1 MFIDTHTHLQFESY
15 DEDRELV
22 IQRAIKNDIEAI
34 ITIGT
39 DIKSSGDALDLAQKF
54 VVVYASVGIHPNDCM
69 NTSETDL
76 DEIEK
81 MAQRDKA
88 IAIGEIGLDYY
99 RLYTPKE
106 KQQDVLRK
114 QVRFARK
121 LGLPI
126 IIHNRD
132 AHEDI
137 YNVLKEEKAEEI
149 SGVFHSFSGD
159 IKFLESIL
167 ALNYHVSFTGP
178 VTFKNTNY
186 NKLIECVPLE
196 QLLLETDSPFLAPV
210 PFRGKRNEPS
220 YIRYI
225 AEKIAQVKGT
235 TTDKLAEI
243 TSDNAKNLFHLSDQ
257 WQLKLNL

>member
-1 MFIDTHTHLQFESY
+1 MFIDTHTHLQFESF

-22 IQRAIKNDIEAI
+22 IQRAIKNDVDTV

-39 DIKSSGDALDLAQKF
+39 DLESSSQALELAKKF
-54 VVVYASVGIHPNDCM
+54 AIVFASVGIHPNDCE
-69 NTSETDL
+69 NTTDG
-76 DEIEK
+76 DIEQIAK
-81 MAQRDKA
+81 MAQTDKA

-99 RLYTPKE
+99 RQYTSKK
-106 KQQDVLRK
+106 KQQSVLRK
-114 QVRFARK
+114 QIQIARE

-137 YNVLKEEKAEEI
+137 YSVLKEEKAEEI
-149 SGVFHSFSGD
+149 SGVFHSFFGE
-159 IKFLESIL
+159 IEFLESIL

-178 VTFKNTNY
+178 VTFKNANY
-186 NKLIECVPLE
+186 NKLIECVPTE

-220 YIRYI
+220 YVRYI
-225 AEKIAQVKGT
+225 AEKIAQIKGI

-243 TSDNAKNLFHLSDQ
+243 TSENAKNLFR
-257 WQLKLNL
+257 LNGK

>member
-15 DEDRELV
+15 DEDREKV
-22 IQRAIKNDIEAI
+22 IQRAIKNDIDAM

-39 DIKSSGDALDLAQKF
+39 DLKSSGHALDLAKKF
-54 VVVYASVGIHPNDCM
+54 AVVFASVGIHPNDCM
-69 NTSETDL
+69 NTTNADL
-76 DEIEK
+76 DEVEK
-81 MAQRDKA
+81 MAQFDKS

-99 RLYTPKE
+99 RQNAPKE
-106 KQQDVLRK
+106 KQQEILRK
-114 QVRFARK
+114 QVQLARK
-121 LGLPI
+121 LGLPM

-132 AHEDI
+132 AYEDI
-137 YNVLKEEKAEEI
+137 YRVLKEEKAEEI

-159 IKFLESIL
+159 IQFLEAIL

-178 VTFKNTNY
+178 ITFKNTNY
-186 NKLIECVPLE
+186 NKLIDCVPLE

-220 YIRYI
+220 YVRYI

-235 TTDKLAEI
+235 TIEKLAAI
-243 TSDNAKNLFHLSDQ
+243 TSDNAKNLFHLSDK
-257 WQLKLNL
+257 WQAKLNL

>member
-1 MFIDTHTHLQFESY
+1 MFIDTHTHLQFERF

-22 IQRAIKNDIEAI
+22 IQRAIKNDVDAM

-39 DIKSSGDALDLAQKF
+39 DIKSSGEAIDLAKKF
-54 VVVYASVGIHPNDCM
+54 AVIYASVGIHPNDCLD
-69 NTSETDL
+69 TSETDL
-76 DEIEK
+76 EK
-81 MAQRDKA
+81 ISELAQTERV

-99 RLYTPKE
+99 RQHTPKD

-114 QVRFARK
+114 QIQIAHE

-137 YNVLKEEKAEEI
+137 YDVLKQEKAEET
-149 SGVFHSFSGD
+149 SGVFHSFTGD
-159 IKFLESIL
+159 LKFLESIL

-178 VTFKNTNY
+178 VTFKNANY
-186 NKLIECVPLE
+186 NKLIESVPLE

-220 YIRYI
+220 YVRYI
-225 AEKIAQVKGT
+225 AEKIAQVKGIT
-235 TTDKLAEI
+235 IDKLAEI
-243 TSDNAKNLFHLSDQ
+243 TSENAKNLFRLNDQ
-257 WQLKLNL
+257 WQIKLNL